1 MVLLGI
7 SSCGITMRLRAQGSG
22 LEHPLKFV
30 GRIRNQLLLDT
41 HRENGSAL
49 HYQLAHD
56 SWPARYRA
64 GRLRFRSRVF
74 EVADSVEMRI
84 WVSKRGGVTKF
95 LRPVTPSWRKLMG

>member
-1 MVLLGI
+1 MSVFTQR
-7 SSCGITMRLRAQGSG
+7 SSIKR
-22 LEHPLKFV
+22 PVKFV
-30 GRIRNQLLLDT
+30 RRIRNQLLLDT